1 MKASDILPADISEA
15 GALCVKERLLPGACA
30 AGAAPEATGMYSRR
44 PPEGAFPLHAALRL
58 TLPWLLL
65 TAFTIP
71 ATAAVSLITGPTPII
86 NGDARAPGDI
96 TVMNERLAFA
106 LAVESPAPYGVPRG
120 AIVDVAPVRDG
131 QVGRD
136 HTVFADFIPNNWSAW
151 PNTYHR
157 VSILERGPDR
167 AVVQAV
173 RDWGKVTITT
183 TYTLAT
189 GSDHIEIHTT
199 MHNEG
204 DTALP
209 DLLSGLTLWPQGG
222 FIFPVPGM
230 ASVTEGAADAALSDR
245 VTAYDADWAIT
256 LHAPYFDHVGDGS
269 RDLYVRHTLAP
280 GDTRTF
286 DGWLQVGPRGDL
298 APVVRAEIERKSLV
312 AGNVLGV
319 VTDRAGHVVDEP
331 IVIAEREHKPF
342 AWAFGGH
349 DGHYELPLPEG
360 DYTLYATGKNRS
372 QSTPVTLRLDP
383 KETVARDFHDL
394 DSGGRLQMRV
404 KDSNGAPL
412 DSRVTIKQ
420 GQRQLVQFL
429 GRQTFF
435 TDLDAKGHADLV
447 LAPGDYVFEVAW
459 GGGFFAAPRE
469 VSVTLGAGAT
479 QPVSIVL
486 TRQFDARSR
495 GWFAADLHHH
505 ADQAEAVTPPSDLA
519 RSQLAAG
526 LDLLFVSDHDSTVNH
541 APLEAIARRRGIP
554 FIPSLELS
562 PSWGHF
568 NAYPLTPS
576 QRLAI
581 DTSAATVTEVFKEA
595 RRQGALVIQANHP
608 FIPYGYFASLEAHVA
623 PGGFDPGFDLVEIN
637 ATVPED
643 DDKVLRRLRDFWND
657 GKHYYLVAGTD
668 THDVWSDE
676 SGRIRTFAHVAGKL
690 TPQSFAQALLDGHA
704 YVSRGPLVFPSV
716 PFGNTLKAVPG
727 KALELGFELDSVVGL
742 RRAELVGGDKT
753 VATRE
758 FPQGPRSAR
767 VNFRLPAVP
776 ARWYQLLVEDN
787 QGHKAYTDPVWVAS
801 GTQLQ

>member
-1 MKASDILPADISEA
+1 MI
-15 GALCVKERLLPGACA
+15 
-30 AGAAPEATGMYSRR
+30 
-44 PPEGAFPLHAALRL
+44 
-58 TLPWLLL
+58 
-65 TAFTIP
+65 
-71 ATAAVSLITGPTPII
+71 AAVTLALAVQVITGPTPII
-86 NGDARAPGDI
+86 NGDARSPGDI
-96 TVMNERLAFA
+96 TVRNEKLAFA
-106 LAVESPAPYGVPRG
+106 LAVESPVPYGVPRG

-157 VSILERGPDR
+157 VSILEHGPDR
-167 AVVQAV
+167 AVIQAV

-183 TYTLAT
+183 TYTLAA
-189 GSDHIEIHTT
+189 GSDHIEIHTA
-199 MHNEG
+199 MHNGG
-204 DTALP
+204 DSALP

-222 FIFPVPGM
+222 FIFTVPGM
-230 ASVTEGAADAALSDR
+230 EGVTEGAANAALSDR

-269 RDLYVRHTLAP
+269 RDLYLRHTLAP
-280 GDTRTF
+280 GATRTF

-298 APVVRAEIERKSLV
+298 APVVRAEIERKQLV
-312 AGNVLGV
+312 AGDVLGL
-319 VTDRAGHVVDEP
+319 VTDRAGHAVDEP
-331 IVIAEREHKPF
+331 IVIAERDHKPF
-342 AWAFGGH
+342 AWAYGTH
-349 DGHYELPLPEG
+349 DGHYELPLPRGE
-360 DYTLYATGKNRS
+360 YTLYATGRSKS
-372 QSTPVTLRLDP
+372 QSTPAPVRIDS
-383 KETVARDFHDL
+383 KESLTRDFHDL
-394 DSGGRLQMRV
+394 DSGGQLQMRV
-404 KDSNGAPL
+404 TDSHGVPL
-412 DSRVTIKQ
+412 DARVTIKR

-435 TDLDAKGHADLV
+435 TELGAKGHADVV
-447 LAPGDYVFEVAW
+447 LAPGHYVFEVGW
-459 GGGFFAAPRE
+459 GGGFFAAPRD
-469 VSVTLGAGAT
+469 VSVTLGPGAT
-479 QPVSIVL
+479 QPVGVVL

-541 APLEAIARRRGIP
+541 GPLEAIARQRGIA
-554 FIPSLELS
+554 FIPGIELS

-581 DTSAATVTEVFKEA
+581 DTSTATVAEVFKEA

-608 FIPYGYFASLEAHVA
+608 FIPYGYFASLAAHVA
-623 PGGFDPGFDLVEIN
+623 PGGFDPGFNLVEIN

-643 DDKVLRRLRDFWND
+643 DDKVLRRVRDFWND
-657 GKHYYLVAGTD
+657 GKHYYLSAGTD

-676 SGRIRTFAHVAGKL
+676 SGRIRTFAHVTGKL
-690 TPQSFAQALLDGHA
+690 TPQSFARALLDGHA

-716 PFGNTLKAVPG
+716 PFGNTLRAQPG
-727 KALELGFELDSVVGL
+727 KALELGFELDSVAGL
-742 RRAELVGGDKT
+742 RRADLIGGDKT

-758 FPQGPRSAR
+758 FPRGPRSAR

-776 ARWYQLLVEDN
+776 GRWYQLVVEDN
-787 QGHKAYTDPVWVAS
+787 QGHKAYTDPVWIDS
-801 GTQLQ
+801 GTQLPASGAPVQQ